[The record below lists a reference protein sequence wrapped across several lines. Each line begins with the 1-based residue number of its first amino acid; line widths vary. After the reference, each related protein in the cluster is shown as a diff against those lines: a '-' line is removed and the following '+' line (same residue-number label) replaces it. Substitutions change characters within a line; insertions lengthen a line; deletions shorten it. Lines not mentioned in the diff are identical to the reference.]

1 MQCAECVDLC
11 KHREEHQR
19 IVGGWMHIS
28 SIACVCRK
36 VEGSFVFVRLSSASS
51 CSGPLISSASQQGS
65 PILPG
70 EGF

>member
-28 SIACVCRK
+28 SIACVCWK

-51 CSGPLISSASQQGS
+51 CSATLISSASQQGS

>member
-28 SIACVCRK
+28 SIACVCWK

-51 CSGPLISSASQQGS
+51 SSSGTLISSQQGS

>member
-28 SIACVCRK
+28 RIACVCRK

-51 CSGPLISSASQQGS
+51 CSGTLISSASQQGS